1 VIVRYIVE
9 RFMHADNTWEQV
21 KELPYNVGSEAKARE
36 LMAGAALRY
45 PTNLHR
51 VSPFWMTD
59 EEFEAQQHDQKLR
72 NICDE
77 ILRQVVCDCGNYRHH
92 GVSWMPEGSGEG
104 LSVAVEILK
113 KAGL

>member
-1 VIVRYIVE
+1 MIVRYIVE
-9 RFMHADNTWEQV
+9 RLMNNTWAQV
-21 KELPYNVGSEAKARE
+21 KELPYNVGSSVQAHE
-36 LMAGAALRY
+36 LMAGAALRF

-51 VSPFWMTD
+51 VSPFFMTE
-59 EEFEAQQHDQKLR
+59 EEFAAQQQDQKLR
-72 NICDE
+72 NICDD